1 MGHQRV
7 EVCHIHVVVVL
18 FQQEYTDRI
27 GDVLVDAGFDGRY
40 HAVLQIFHLFAFGF
54 ALFGGQCGV
63 RHGFVDVHHLFVQAV
78 DLGFDFLVGI
88 IVGSTGGGVVLLRQV
103 DFDFAVFQEEVDGCA
118 VFSCSFVRDVAVDSG
133 ILRALEGECTTFDD
147 SRVQFDE
154 LASFHGFQ
162 IYGVAVG
169 CTLYSSGY
177 GVTVVST
184 VTSCT
189 YSGYSEQIS
198 KLFHCLFF
206 LMNDYICKYTK
217 NS

>member
-7 EVCHIHVVVVL
+7 EVCHIHVVIVL
-18 FQQEYTDRI
+18 LQQEYTHRV
-27 GDVLVDAGFDGRY
+27 GDVLFDAGFDGRY
-40 HAVLQIFHLFAFGF
+40 HAVFQIFHLFAFGF
-54 ALFGGQCGV
+54 TLFVGQCGV
-63 RHGFVDVHHLFVQAV
+63 RHGFVDAHHLFVQTV
-78 DLGFDFLVGI
+78 DLGSDFLVGI
-88 IVGSTGGGVVLLRQV
+88 IVGSTGGRVVFLRQV
-103 DFDFAVFQEEVDGCA
+103 DYNLAVFQEEVDGCA
-118 VFSCSFVRDVAVDSG
+118 VFSFGFVRDVAVDSS
-133 ILRALEGECTTFDD
+133 ILCALEGKCSTFDD
-147 SRVQFDE
+147 SRIQFDE

-184 VTSCT
+184 VTSCK

-206 LMNDYICKYTK
+206 
-217 NS
+217 